1 VTFEPAERW
10 FRTPAGRM
18 NYAEGGSGSRPVV
31 LIHGVTLRWQSMAE
45 IITELAESSHIYAGD
60 LRGHGRSEWADSGYR
75 VSDYVED
82 ISAFVGAV
90 SKVGSVLIGYS
101 LGGLVAL
108 GVAARLPDLVAG
120 VIAIDPPL
128 VLRDSD
134 FEATAYSDAHDWI
147 RWVNHVVGGALT
159 PSEAVAQFAA
169 MNPGTGDADARQAL
183 ADIAPT
189 DPRATAAFVEN
200 HVFEDSDIEHTLDR
214 VVCPALLLAGNL
226 ELGSLIRDKDLDFFT
241 AHTAHGRASRIP
253 GSGHGLLW
261 DEPAR
266 TVRTEVTDFLA
277 AM

>member
-1 VTFEPAERW
+1 MTFEPAVRW
-10 FRTPAGRM
+10 FHTAAGGM
-18 NYAEGGSGSRPVV
+18 NYAEGGSGERPVV

-45 IITELAESSHIYAGD
+45 IITELAESTHMYACD
-60 LRGHGRSEWADSGYR
+60 LRGHGRSDWADSGYR

-82 ISAFVGAV
+82 ISAFVGAA

-101 LGGLVAL
+101 LGGLIAF

-120 VIAIDPPL
+120 VVAIDPPL

-147 RWVNHVVGGALT
+147 RWVNDAVGGRLT
-159 PSEAVAQFAA
+159 PSEAVAQFTA

-200 HVFEDSDIEHTLDR
+200 LLSEDFDIEHT
-214 VVCPALLLAGNL
+214 V
-226 ELGSLIRDKDLDFFT
+226 K
-241 AHTAHGRASRIP
+241 RIWTSSP
-253 GSGHGLLW
+253 
-261 DEPAR
+261 PR
-266 TVRTEVTDFLA
+266 
-277 AM
+277 